1 MKILNV
7 SENDYALYS
16 HNFSKAL
23 KSIGV
28 DSIDLCRSPHPFSYL
43 TESPV
48 VSISAMIEAMKQADV
63 VVVHHSHPTLF
74 ELAKNNCKGKVIVT
88 HTGTRYREGHKELSL
103 LFGDATQCTD
113 HTEFLQINPNLH
125 YIVSPVE
132 FECAPLATTGRL
144 RFAHYPSNAEVKG
157 TAEIMRM
164 MAPYIHKM
172 DWRVGTTTVDHY
184 TQLQRMANC
193 DVYIELFKPELNGR
207 PYGCFGV
214 TALEAAAMGRIV
226 VTNNLHNKVYTDSYG
241 MLPFT
246 IANTEKV
253 FTNTIN
259 GLLNLDLQ
267 MIRDTQKQTWEI
279 MRENHSYKATGERIL
294 KIIEN
299 G

>member
-1 MKILNV
+1 MRVLNLAQ
-7 SENDYALYS
+7 NDYA
-16 HNFSKAL
+16 NFSHENAKAL
-23 KSIGV
+23 RSIGV
-28 DSIDLCRSPHPFSYL
+28 DCIDLVQSLHPFGYT
-43 TESPV
+43 TESKLA
-48 VSISAMIEAMKQADV
+48 SISEMVKAMKEADV
-63 VVVHHSHPTLF
+63 IQVMHSLSMLY
-74 ELAKNNCKGKVIVT
+74 ELAKANSKAKIIVY

-103 LFGDATQCTD
+103 LFGDTTQCTD

-132 FECAPLATTGRL
+132 FECAPLAKQHPL
-144 RFAHYPSNAEVKG
+144 VFAHYPSNYEVKG
-157 TAEIMRM
+157 TGKIFEMIEPFRNRM
-164 MAPYIHKM
+164 IWKM
-172 DWRVGTTTVDHY
+172 DVTQLMHKS
-184 TQLQRMANC
+184 QLQRMANC

-226 VTNNLHNKVYTDSYG
+226 ITNNLHNKVYTDAYG

-294 KIIEN
+294 KVIES
-299 G
+299 